1 MHIIGTST
9 YTGGIWMF
17 SLIEKAV
24 LWMAF
29 FRVISGSIEIF
40 AAYLMVKF
48 NQIDK
53 ALIITSSL
61 AFIGPIVLLITITIG
76 LVGMADKIS
85 YGKFFWIFLGVC
97 LLKK

>member
-1 MHIIGTST
+1 
-9 YTGGIWMF
+9 MF

-61 AFIGPIVLLITITIG
+61 AFIGP
-76 LVGMADKIS
+76 DCSCNNDYDWIS
-85 YGKFFWIFLGVC
+85 RHGR
-97 LLKK
+97 